1 MTDTSL
7 IPPSVPVLLASIRQ
21 IDLMLRQANCILMYT
36 QPKRPGKLTL
46 SFPKEYDGSGFAI
59 PKQPRV
65 VQWHLNVRAGKW
77 YVRTIPLTHLS
88 KRAKG
93 KEEFSTGYYHTAQT
107 LGLVSELL
115 ANRKRAVAVLHSLA
129 VKATFFQRAAG
140 DWMTT
145 TSDELARVYVKHNHL
160 RRGHG
165 PAQEEWNWFASGGLT
180 AFPRPTDL
188 ETEEDYEFLEE
199 DDGDDNDED

>member
-7 IPPSVPVLLASIRQ
+7 IPPSIPALLASIQQ
-21 IDLMLRQANCILMYT
+21 IDLMLRQANCILMYA
-36 QPKRPGKLTL
+36 QPKRPGKITL
-46 SFPKEYDGSGFAI
+46 SFPREEDASGFAI

-65 VQWHLNVRAGKW
+65 VQWHLNVRANKW

-93 KEEFSTGYYHTAQT
+93 KDEFSTGYYHTAQT

-115 ANRKRAVAVLHSLA
+115 ANRKRAVAILHSLA
-129 VKATFFQRAAG
+129 VKATFFQKATA
-140 DWMTT
+140 DWMGETAQ
-145 TSDELARVYVKHNHL
+145 ELSRVYVQHSHL

-165 PAQEEWNWFASGGLT
+165 PAQEEWNWFASGGVS
-180 AFPRPTDL
+180 AFPGEAEDEYEAVDHD
-188 ETEEDYEFLEE
+188 ETEDFEAS
-199 DDGDDNDED
+199 